1 MPVHN
6 QDIAAVFEEMAD
18 LLDIRGDNPFRIR
31 AYRNAARTVL
41 ELGRELREMVEAKED
56 LTALPGIG
64 DDLSRK
70 IEEIVRTG
78 TAAAL
83 QKLRAEM
90 PAGLTEMLRIPNLGP
105 KRVKSLHKELGVQS
119 LEQLEKAARDG
130 KIRDLAGFGE
140 KTEQHILDA
149 LKARALTG
157 KRFLRAAV
165 TPYAGALLAWLEKIP
180 GVQQVAPAG
189 SFRRAKETVGDLD
202 MLVVAEA
209 GSPVMDRFVQYD
221 EVKHVLAKGETKSS
235 VLLQSDIQVDLRVV
249 ETRSFGAALNYF
261 TGSKAHNIAI
271 RRLGQQR
278 GLKINEYGVFRDEKY
293 IGGRTEQE
301 VYAAVDLPWIPP
313 ELREDSGEIEAARE
327 GKLPELVRADDLRGD
342 LHMHTAASDGQN
354 SIAEMALAARA
365 LGYEY
370 IAITE
375 HSKRLTVARGLDEK
389 RLMEQSEEIDRL
401 NNELK
406 GFTVLK
412 GVEVDILEDGK
423 LDLPDDVLKRLDLV
437 IASIHS
443 KFNLPVQKQ
452 TERIMRAM
460 DRPCFTMLAHPSGR
474 LLLEREP
481 YAVDIPRLIQH
492 AKERGCFMELNA
504 HPLRL
509 DLNDLHCRMARE
521 NGVKVCINT
530 DAHGVSD
537 LDNARFGIGQARRG
551 WLEKRDVLNTHA
563 LKQLKSLFARTMG
576 K

>member
-18 LLDIRGDNPFRIR
+18 LLDIKGDNPFRIR

-41 ELGRELREMVEAKED
+41 ELGRELREMVEAEED

-70 IEEIVRTG
+70 IVEIVRTG
-78 TAAAL
+78 TASAL
-83 QKLRAEM
+83 ETLRVEM
-90 PAGLTEMLRIPNLGP
+90 PAGLTDMLRIPNLGP
-105 KRVKSLHKELGVQS
+105 KRVKALHKELGIQS

-130 KIRDLAGFGE
+130 RIRDLAGFGE

-149 LKARALTG
+149 LKAKALTG
-157 KRFLRAAV
+157 TRFLRAAV
-165 TPYAGALLAWLEKIP
+165 APYANALIAWLEKIP
-180 GVQQVAPAG
+180 GVTKVSPAG
-189 SFRRAKETVGDLD
+189 SYRRAKETVGDLD
-202 MLVVAEA
+202 VLVVIKGE
-209 GSPVMDRFVQYD
+209 SPVMDRFVGYD

-235 VLLQSDIQVDLRVV
+235 VMLKSGIQVDLRVV
-249 ETRSFGAALNYF
+249 EGKSFGAALNYF

-278 GLKINEYGVFRDEKY
+278 GLKINEYGVFRGEKY
-293 IGGRTEQE
+293 TGGKSEEE
-301 VYAAVDLPWIPP
+301 VYAAVELPWIPP
-313 ELREDSGEIEAARE
+313 ELREDSGEIEAAR
-327 GKLPELVRADDLRGD
+327 GGQLPKLIEAGDLRGD
-342 LHMHTAASDGQN
+342 LHMHTVASDGQN
-354 SIAEMALAARA
+354 TIAEMALGARA
-365 LGYEY
+365 MGYEY

-375 HSKRLTVARGLDEK
+375 HSKRLTVAGGLDEK
-389 RLMEQSEEIDRL
+389 RLMAQAEEIDRL
-401 NNELK
+401 NGDLK

-412 GVEVDILEDGK
+412 GIEVDILDDGS
-423 LDLPDDVLKRLDLV
+423 LDLSDEILARLDLV
-437 IASIHS
+437 IASVHS
-443 KFNLPVQKQ
+443 RFNLPADKQ

-460 DRPCFTMLAHPSGR
+460 DRPCFTMFAHPSGR

-481 YAVDIPRLIQH
+481 YAVDIPRLIKH
-492 AKERGCFMELNA
+492 ASERGCFMELNS

-521 NGVKVCINT
+521 SGVLVCINT

-551 WLEKRDVLNTHA
+551 WLEKKNVLNTRTI
-563 LKQLKSLFARTMG
+563 KQLMPLLAKTMG